1 MKFIKNQGVSFILN
15 AILSILIIVSIILYA
30 VNKSLPYFTEAT
42 VSGPIIWFLV
52 ISLLIVL
59 ANIGIRFTALKDN
72 RIVNIVLNVLL
83 VAVSFFMIGAA
94 MYFISDR
101 VYYYGIA
108 LGSDLESGNPVA
120 RSSCINAIVATAF
133 MLVTGI
139 LSVVSNFFGR
149 KEA

>member
-15 AILSILIIVSIILYA
+15 AILSILIIVSIILYS

-52 ISLLIVL
+52 ISLLIIL

-94 MYFISDR
+94 MYFRIDR

-108 LGSDLESGNPVA
+108 LGSDL
-120 RSSCINAIVATAF
+120 
-133 MLVTGI
+133 
-139 LSVVSNFFGR
+139 
-149 KEA
+149 

>member
-15 AILSILIIVSIILYA
+15 AILSILIIVSIILYS

-52 ISLLIVL
+52 ISLLIIL

-72 RIVNIVLNVLL
+72 RIVNVVLNVLL

>member
-15 AILSILIIVSIILYA
+15 AILSILIIVSIILYS

-52 ISLLIVL
+52 ISLLIIL

-72 RIVNIVLNVLL
+72 RIVNVVLNVLL

-101 VYYYGIA
+101 VYYYGIT

>member
-15 AILSILIIVSIILYA
+15 AILSILIIVSIILYS

-52 ISLLIVL
+52 ISLLIIL

-83 VAVSFFMIGAA
+83 VAVSFFMIAAA

>member
-15 AILSILIIVSIILYA
+15 AILSILIIVSIILYS

-52 ISLLIVL
+52 ISLLIIL

-83 VAVSFFMIGAA
+83 VAVSFFMIAAA

-149 KEA
+149 KES

>member
-15 AILSILIIVSIILYA
+15 AFLSILIIVSIILYSI
-30 VNKSLPYFTEAT
+30 NKSLPYFTEAT

-52 ISLLIVL
+52 VSLLIVL
-59 ANIGIRFTALKDN
+59 ANIGVGFTNLKDN
-72 RIVNIVLNVLL
+72 KIVSVGMNVALVL
-83 VAVSFFMIGAA
+83 VSFFLIGAA

-101 VYYYGIA
+101 VYYYGIT

-120 RSSCINAIVATAF
+120 KSSCNGAIVATAF
-133 MLVTGI
+133 MLVSGL
-139 LSVVSNFFGR
+139 LSVVSNFFGK

>member
-15 AILSILIIVSIILYA
+15 AILSILIIVSIILYS

-52 ISLLIVL
+52 ISLLIIL
-59 ANIGIRFTALKDN
+59 ANIGIGFTALKDN

-83 VAVSFFMIGAA
+83 VAVSFFMIAAA

>member
-1 MKFIKNQGVSFILN
+1 MNIYAKLENVASVVATFAPA
-15 AILSILIIVSIILYA
+15 AIISVDVDVMYA
-30 VNKSLPYFTEAT
+30 T
-42 VSGPIIWFLV
+42 
-52 ISLLIVL
+52 ISTI
-59 ANIGIRFTALKDN
+59 A
-72 RIVNIVLNVLL
+72 IVNIVLNVLL

-108 LGSDLESGNPVA
+108 LGSDLESGNLVA